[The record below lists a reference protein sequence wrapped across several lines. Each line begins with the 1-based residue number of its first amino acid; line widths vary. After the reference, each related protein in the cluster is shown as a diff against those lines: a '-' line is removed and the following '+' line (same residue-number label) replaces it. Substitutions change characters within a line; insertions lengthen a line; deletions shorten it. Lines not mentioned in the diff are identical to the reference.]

1 MATTLDQLIVE
12 IRADTKNIR
21 KGLDDVNKKLKTT
34 EKSTNKLSASFSKLG
49 KGIGVA
55 TAAFAAL
62 QFGKFAFRTAVE
74 FEDLRISLN
83 QVFGSIEAGEKAFK
97 QILDFAQTTPFQI
110 ETVSRAFIALKGAGI
125 EPNIRQLQIFA
136 DTASTTTRQVEVFE
150 TFIRI
155 LQRSVAGGSVGLEEL
170 NQISDRGIDVFG
182 ALNRR
187 LGLSRLEVTK
197 FGQTAQGASAIMEA
211 LTDDLEETFG
221 GAMQNKMDAMSTK
234 MSNFEI
240 AAKGFG
246 AEIAE
251 TFFPLVKGFIDDI
264 TMGLNVA
271 TAGIKILKGE
281 VADTGF
287 VGPLQPE
294 TPPVD
299 LETKLTADQA
309 GFISQL
315 NKLLEDAKPKI
326 DTLNEQLDLTESLR
340 GALDAKGELLFTD
353 DQIEVALA
361 HLNSLKDDL
370 DDTKTF
376 SDEMASAIQTLSV
389 AFTQDFTDSLINGEN
404 ALDSFKDFSKN
415 MVSQII
421 AIFMQLAV
429 VNQIL
434 NNIFGAG
441 SFDTF
446 DFKTGKIIPADNSA
460 GGGTVQP
467 NMPVLVGER
476 GAEIFVPNT
485 SGRIMNNMNT
495 RNALGGGQPIVVN
508 QSLNFATGVVPTV
521 RAEVTKMLPQI
532 ADVTKG
538 AVLESAMRG
547 GAYRRGLTG
556 G

>member
-197 FGQTAQGASAIMEA
+197 FGQTAQGASAIM
-211 LTDDLEETFG
+211 
-221 GAMQNKMDAMSTK
+221 
-234 MSNFEI
+234 
-240 AAKGFG
+240 
-246 AEIAE
+246 
-251 TFFPLVKGFIDDI
+251 
-264 TMGLNVA
+264 
-271 TAGIKILKGE
+271 
-281 VADTGF
+281 
-287 VGPLQPE
+287 
-294 TPPVD
+294 
-299 LETKLTADQA
+299 
-309 GFISQL
+309 
-315 NKLLEDAKPKI
+315 
-326 DTLNEQLDLTESLR
+326 
-340 GALDAKGELLFTD
+340 
-353 DQIEVALA
+353 
-361 HLNSLKDDL
+361 
-370 DDTKTF
+370 
-376 SDEMASAIQTLSV
+376 
-389 AFTQDFTDSLINGEN
+389 
-404 ALDSFKDFSKN
+404 
-415 MVSQII
+415 
-421 AIFMQLAV
+421 
-429 VNQIL
+429 
-434 NNIFGAG
+434 
-441 SFDTF
+441 
-446 DFKTGKIIPADNSA
+446 
-460 GGGTVQP
+460 
-467 NMPVLVGER
+467 
-476 GAEIFVPNT
+476 
-485 SGRIMNNMNT
+485 
-495 RNALGGGQPIVVN
+495 
-508 QSLNFATGVVPTV
+508 
-521 RAEVTKMLPQI
+521 
-532 ADVTKG
+532 
-538 AVLESAMRG
+538 
-547 GAYRRGLTG
+547 
-556 G
+556 